1 MDLLGSILWAACW
14 ATCWTACWAA
24 SWAACWAACWAAWW
38 ATYHAASWLMWYM
51 NTPMSLWL
59 SKNILDFRTQ
69 FCSVEVIIFLWKIWK
84 AKQLGMISSIA
95 FVHFTHRIIISRI
108 AFRKKLNSFFQKI
121 MNLNLKICSNWISF
135 QAPIRSG
142 NSIGMVVNIWV

>member
-1 MDLLGSILWAACW
+1 MGATRKPLAEPLAEPLTELLAELP
-14 ATCWTACWAA
+14 AA
-24 SWAACWAACWAAWW
+24 SWLLL
-38 ATYHAASWLMWYM
+38 TPSTKMLMWYM
-51 NTPMSLWL
+51 NTPLSLWL

-84 AKQLGMISSIA
+84 AKLLGMISSIA

-108 AFRKKLNSFFQKI
+108 AFRKKLNSYFQKI
-121 MNLNLKICSNWISF
+121 MNHDLKICSNWISF